1 MRESKIGISQCCNA
15 DVKVEGNTTL
25 FYRCIKCGKPCD
37 TKRESKSDEVRK
49 ILKSYSEE
57 LQEELNKG
65 WVNEQTII
73 ESEKEI
79 LSWHF
84 AEIEKLK
91 HDHEIL
97 VNTILESKEKMLD
110 EVLNSKKYICLNR
123 SQRLSIEPLCSKCQY
138 KKKCKWKDFKKKIS
152 ELREG
157 K

>member
-1 MRESKIGISQCCNA
+1 MKPGTKEVYKKVYA
-15 DVKVEGNTTL
+15 DKKAGE
-25 FYRCIKCGKPCD
+25 RDI
-37 TKRESKSDEVRK
+37 EKS
-49 ILKSYSEE
+49 
-57 LQEELNKG
+57 
-65 WVNEQTII
+65 EQ
-73 ESEKEI
+73 S
-79 LSWHF
+79 

-97 VNTILESKEKMLD
+97 VNTILESKEKMLG

-138 KKKCKWKDFKKKIS
+138 KKKCKWKDFKQKIA